1 MAQDQVAAKGDRL
14 LPVYVMCDTS
24 SSMEGEPIAELNKGL
39 EGLIQRAVDEGA
51 LGNEIR
57 MCIIS
62 FGSAANVKLALSKL
76 SMRTEAPRLEAGG
89 VTRLDLAIEKL
100 SQTIDA
106 DYTNI
111 IRNEAKAVRPV
122 VFIFTDG
129 VPTDAEGHPLTDMSS
144 WQAPLNRLKAHPV
157 LAPRIYAFGFKDAR
171 ASVLNALTADRD
183 VPQVGGRVILESG
196 QAAADLLGKMFSL
209 LFRTLVN
216 AQGVADASSMSKRGD
231 QMAQAMDATIEEG
244 RQGFSTPVDPG
255 WEDDWD

>member
-1 MAQDQVAAKGDRL
+1 MAQDQVAVKGDRL

-62 FGSAANVKLALSKL
+62 FGSTAHVKMTLSKL
-76 SMRTEAPRLEAGG
+76 SMRTEAPRLVAGG
-89 VTRLDLAIEKL
+89 VTRLDLAIEEL
-100 SQTIDA
+100 SKTIDA

-129 VPTDAEGHPLTDMSS
+129 VPTDAEGHALTDMSS
-144 WQAPLNRLKAHPV
+144 WQAPLNRLKSHPV
-157 LAPRIYAFGFKDAR
+157 LAPRIYAFGFKDAK

-183 VPQVGGRVILESG
+183 VPEAGGRVILESG
-196 QAAADLLGKMFSL
+196 DAAADLLGKMFSL

-231 QMAQAMDATIEEG
+231 QMAAAMDATIDQG
-244 RQGFSTPVDPG
+244 RDGFSTPVDPG